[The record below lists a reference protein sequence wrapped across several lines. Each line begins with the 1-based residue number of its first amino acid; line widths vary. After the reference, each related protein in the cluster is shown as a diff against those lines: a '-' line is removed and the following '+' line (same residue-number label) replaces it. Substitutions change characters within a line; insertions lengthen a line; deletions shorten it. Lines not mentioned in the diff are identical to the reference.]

1 MNTEEK
7 LNNFYLKQIKEILEE
22 YNDKKGE
29 KSSIPEGG
37 NNDILI
43 HNLITRIFA
52 TIERIAG
59 RNSEYYKH
67 ALKNASGEWSDS
79 KVLDFLIGTLEGLFN
94 DLKKNYLKSLTET
107 IRGDVFK
114 DYLEMAEH
122 LLNEGY
128 KDPAAVISGS
138 TLEKHL
144 RELCSRNDINIYL
157 PTGTRKRPKRADQIN
172 SDLAKNEVYSKLD
185 QKNITAWLDL
195 SNKAAHGKYNEYNSK
210 NVELMLMGIKEFI
223 NKNPA

>member
-22 YNDKKGE
+22 YNDKKGQ

-43 HNLITRIFA
+43 HSLITRIFA

-94 DLKKNYLKSLTET
+94 DLKKNYLKSLTEI
-107 IRGDVFK
+107 IRGDVFE

-138 TLEKHL
+138 TLEEHL

-195 SNKAAHGKYNEYNSK
+195 RNKAAHGKYNEYNSK

>member
-195 SNKAAHGKYNEYNSK
+195 RNKAAHGKYNEYNSK

>member
-7 LNNFYLKQIKEILEE
+7 LNNFYLIQIKEILEE
-22 YNDKKGE
+22 YNGKKGQ

-52 TIERIAG
+52 TIERIVG

-67 ALKNASGEWSDS
+67 ALKNASGEWRAS
-79 KVLDFLIGTLEGLFN
+79 KVLDFLIGTIEGLYH
-94 DLKKNYLKSLTET
+94 DIKKNYLKSLTE
-107 IRGDVFK
+107 IIHSDVFE
-114 DYLEMAEH
+114 DYLEMAEY

-138 TLEKHL
+138 TLEEHL
-144 RELCSRNDINIYL
+144 RQLCSKNGININVQ
-157 PTGTRKRPKRADQIN
+157 TGTGQRPKRANQIN
-172 SDLAKNEVYSKLD
+172 SELAKNEVYSILD
-185 QKNITAWLDL
+185 QKSITAWLDL
-195 SNKAAHGKYNEYNSK
+195 RNKAAHGKYNEYGPK
-210 NVELMLMGIKEFI
+210 NVELMVMGIKDFI
-223 NKNPA
+223 NRNPA